1 MDIITTPAA
10 VYSPPNTAILHNTAA
25 SLTDRSPTAP
35 VHLVQYDQAVPVIAV
50 SLTEKD
56 SQYTVPS
63 GAAVNVRMDKPDGKH
78 VYDPA
83 LGISEDGKT
92 VYIGVTAQM
101 TAAWGRSNPIV
112 EIVIDGGIV
121 GTAAFPVII
130 DQNPVPDSAYES
142 TDEYLTLYEI
152 LQQAQNAAQIV
163 QQNAQNLQ
171 NLTDNLEAV
180 QNAAANAQAA
190 AASAQA
196 AQKAAQEALGFRTFF
211 SAITP
216 DTNGN
221 LDPSRPMTTPSAQAS
236 WTIESRGD
244 RIQSVQVNG
253 FAQQAGTGD
262 PSPANV
268 RGITVAAQDKTLP
281 VTLTGHKTVTET
293 LSLTLP
299 LCNGDTVESCVLSG
313 CDKKIVLDGSGYWQA
328 TGSNGQYY
336 SDIMADPVA
345 SNTVL
350 GYVFSD
356 TLHRDTAANGYT
368 GTVCICVNQNGNICV
383 TLPGGASPASY
394 FMEHP
399 AIVYYRSS
407 AYTEAADIQVQFES
421 HQNGYAVFTGGASES
436 WTQER
441 TRFWTSVQGASL
453 DSARKSVLCSVGVF
467 NASASTT
474 SFVCFVSGGKFFFY
488 PDQSQSWT
496 VQSFKSWLSG
506 LSSAGTPMQVV
517 YPLATTE
524 VYARDPVTLVA
535 VPYTSADVAA
545 ANQLASTPSTLPA
558 IDGPDVPM
566 LLDAAEPEQAAPAVL
581 AANAIPVAG
590 TYVIS
595 SQDNTTVL
603 VSLKAF
609 QDGGDAA
616 TLGGL
621 TAEDIKNET
630 FAAVDPGTAETLL
643 AVIVGHS
650 APGAFTVGTASNYS
664 DMPASIVGGYSAN
677 GIFFPASNS
686 DQDFAVFLWQVRNA
700 EPEKAC
706 TMWFRTIANGAWN
719 GTWMKTTAT
728 AD

>member
-1 MDIITTPAA
+1 MAENLTYYD
-10 VYSPPNTAILHNTAA
+10 SP
-25 SLTDRSPTAP
+25 LTGEELD
-35 VHLVQYDQAVPVIAV
+35 
-50 SLTEKD
+50 
-56 SQYTVPS
+56 
-63 GAAVNVRMDKPDGKH
+63 
-78 VYDPA
+78 
-83 LGISEDGKT
+83 
-92 VYIGVTAQM
+92 
-101 TAAWGRSNPIV
+101 
-112 EIVIDGGIV
+112 
-121 GTAAFPVII
+121 AAFRKLPQLDASV
-130 DQNPVPDSAYES
+130 
-142 TDEYLTLYEI
+142 
-152 LQQAQNAAQIV
+152 
-163 QQNAQNLQ
+163 
-171 NLTDNLEAV
+171 
-180 QNAAANAQAA
+180 AA
-190 AASAQA
+190 AAQSAEQA
-196 AQKAAQEALGFRTFF
+196 AQSAQQALGFRTFF
-211 SAITP
+211 SAIIP
-216 DTNGN
+216 GASGN
-221 LDPSRPMTTPSAQAS
+221 LDPSRSVKTPSAQAS

-268 RGITVAAQDKTLP
+268 RGITVAAQNKTLP

-407 AYTEAADIQVQFES
+407 AYTEAADIPLQLES
-421 HQNGYAVFTGGASES
+421 YQNGFAVFTGGTSES
-436 WTQER
+436 WTQEG
-441 TRFWTSVQGASL
+441 TRFWTSVPGASL

-506 LSSAGTPMQVV
+506 LSNAGTPMQVV

-535 VPYTSADVAA
+535 VPYTSADSS
-545 ANQLASTPSTLPA
+545 QTP
-558 IDGPDVPM
+558 
-566 LLDAAEPEQAAPAVL
+566 
-581 AANAIPVAG
+581 G
-590 TYVIS
+590 TYVVS
-595 SQDNTTVL
+595 SQDGTTVA

-609 QDGGDAA
+609 QDGGTPSVQALLNLVYPVGSIYMSA
-616 TLGGL
+616 TNVSPQVFLGG
-621 TAEDIKNET
+621 TWQQIQGQ
-630 FAAVDPGTAETLL
+630 FLL
-643 AVIVGHS
+643 AASGSYPAGSTGGEAEHTLTNEELPKYTNGQVYSGNTNTNNVSSWLSVPKGTNM
-650 APGAFTVGTASNYS
+650 AYGALSLGGGQAHNNMPPYLAVYMWQRTA
-664 DMPASIVGGYSAN
+664 
-677 GIFFPASNS
+677 
-686 DQDFAVFLWQVRNA
+686 
-700 EPEKAC
+700 
-706 TMWFRTIANGAWN
+706 
-719 GTWMKTTAT
+719 
-728 AD
+728 